1 MIVSQLHKKTF
12 MNSSF
17 PNLLFISHDLLL
29 YVVLIFLIKKK
40 KKRKPRSR
48 SPVVITKRQSRN
60 ADRAHGSRIVGRRQH
75 LWQRPSLRAETWRS
89 GFEIIPVQMSPLSC
103 KQFVRAGQV
112 RNSLKSRSEQ
122 ISPCK
127 ASCEKQGWKDMK
139 ALALGPYC
147 LLPSSP
153 PTPECKGAGEKEGRK
168 DTEWGGENVLVT
180 LCSRLQLIQ
189 DEDRHLLCLE
199 PCLSLSHEHTCDGPS
214 PLMFLLFTPLS
225 LHLGQDFVCA
235 GFSFHLVFVHGK
247 LLNYISSA
255 FLLHFC
261 WIWRS
266 MEYMENLTQLQF
278 LKTL

>member
-1 MIVSQLHKKTF
+1 MRTLVSDD
-12 MNSSF
+12 SF
-17 PNLLFISHDLLL
+17 PNLLFISHELLL

-168 DTEWGGENVLVT
+168 DTEWGGEKEGERMFWSRYVPVFSWFKTRTDICCVWSLVCPWAT
-180 LCSRLQLIQ
+180 NIPVMGPHPLCSF
-189 DEDRHLLCLE
+189 CL
-199 PCLSLSHEHTCDGPS
+199 HH
-214 PLMFLLFTPLS
+214 
-225 LHLGQDFVCA
+225 
-235 GFSFHLVFVHGK
+235 
-247 LLNYISSA
+247 
-255 FLLHFC
+255 
-261 WIWRS
+261 
-266 MEYMENLTQLQF
+266 
-278 LKTL
+278 

>member
-1 MIVSQLHKKTF
+1 MRTLVSDD
-12 MNSSF
+12 SF
-17 PNLLFISHDLLL
+17 PNLLFISHELLL

-139 ALALGPYC
+139 ALAL
-147 LLPSSP
+147 LPPSIISP
-153 PTPECKGAGEKEGRK
+153 NPWVQRSWREGGEEGHRVR
-168 DTEWGGENVLVT
+168 ERERGGENVLVT

-255 FLLHFC
+255 SF
-261 WIWRS
+261 S
-266 MEYMENLTQLQF
+266 PT
-278 LKTL
+278 